1 MNNSN
6 RFDLRGINHLALTCA
21 DMAQTI
27 HFYRDVL
34 GMPLV
39 KTIDFPVSPAAGAG
53 AGGGGGGMHYF
64 FDCGNGDCVAF
75 FEFPGGPKSVDLKT
89 HGKLAATPGMMHHV
103 AFNVSNEQ
111 IDAYRQRL
119 LDAGVEVTE
128 VVNHDDSPS
137 GASAEVNATTFVRS
151 IYFRDPDGMQLEFA
165 AWSRTLNSEDVRA
178 DLRASLAN

>member
-1 MNNSN
+1 MDTSN
-6 RFDLRGINHLALTCA
+6 AFELRGINHLALTCA
-21 DMAQTI
+21 DMARTI

-39 KTIDFPVSPAAGAG
+39 KTIDFP
-53 AGGGGGGMHYF
+53 GGRGMHYF

-75 FEFPGGPKSVDLKT
+75 FEFPGGPKPVDLKT
-89 HGKLAATPGMMHHV
+89 HGKMAATPGMMHHV
-103 AFNVSNEQ
+103 AFNVSNAV
-111 IDAYRQRL
+111 IDAYRRRL
-119 LDAGVEVTE
+119 ADAGIEVTE

-165 AWSRTLNSEDVRA
+165 AWSRTLNEDDVRA
-178 DLRASLAN
+178 DLRV